1 MKFAPGE
8 QIIFVHFY
16 PEQFTDKE
24 RYPQWQQ
31 VYEVSHYNQHGLVY
45 VKGFE
50 WTGWDEFDVAP
61 ANYIPLTLDTPE
73 KIEAQRVIDEY
84 YRKEYEINLALYCDF
99 CVSMLHPD
107 NKNNLEAHAQSERQ
121 KAWRDELSRRVQFR
135 EDLKKATGLRWASE
149 YDSKSPKLSEYI
161 KRNGHNSYIREFHP
175 QRDAFDY
182 YDTFRKEYEGSWMQ
196 DTSHNMFFN
205 REPLFADGIAKYM
218 EELKGQLKTFYYK
231 PAKPAEKIK
240 VEANLSCESVDKFWK
255 AVSTPPIDPRV
266 GQIYKHRDGDVYEIQ
281 HRDGKY
287 AVMCIQSGTYVGVTY
302 DGGWHKTVAGAFSKH
317 DSYFTLVANTH
328 QQFLE
333 QGGKSNKGSN
343 KPKKGSRVEK
353 TQSFDIGD
361 RFEHHAGNVY
371 EIQNINGWCLVCV
384 IHRNSSGLSKGDKY
398 AEPLK
403 IGQSAFELFGP
414 NGRWASNF
422 SWA

>member
-8 QIIFVHFY
+8 QIVFVHFY
-16 PEQFTDKE
+16 PEQFTEKE

-31 VYEVSHYNQHGLVY
+31 VYEVSHYNEHGLVY

-61 ANYIPLTLDTPE
+61 ADYIPLTLDTPE
-73 KIEAQRVIDEY
+73 KIEAQRVVDEY
-84 YRKEYEINLALYCDF
+84 ARKEYEVNLALYCDF
-99 CVSMLHPD
+99 RVSMLHPD
-107 NKNNLEAHAQSERQ
+107 NVNNLEAHAQSERS

-149 YDSKSPKLSEYI
+149 YDSKSPKLLEYI
-161 KRNGHNSYIREFHP
+161 KRNGHNSYIRKLKTNTL
-175 QRDAFDY
+175 FDELY
-182 YDTFRKEYEGSWMQ
+182 NYKDTYLREAYNPWYQ
-196 DTSHNMFFN
+196 DNLFFN
-205 REPLFADGIAKYM
+205 KDTMKGLEDAIEK
-218 EELKGQLKTFYYK
+218 LKGKTHSYYYHK
-231 PAKPAEKIK
+231 PTKPAENI
-240 VEANLSCESVDKFWK
+240 EIDANLCCESVDKFWK
-255 AVSTPPIDPRV
+255 AVSTPAVDPRV

-281 HRDGKY
+281 HKDGKY

-302 DGGWHKTVAGAFSKH
+302 DGGWHKTVAGAFAKH

-343 KPKKGSRVEK
+343 KPKRGSAVNNG
-353 TQSFDIGD
+353 QSFDIGD

-371 EIQNINGWCLVCV
+371 EIQDKNGWCLVCV

-398 AEPLK
+398 SQPLK
-403 IGQSAFELFGP
+403 IGSNAFNLFGP
-414 NGRWASNF
+414 DGLWARNF